1 MHQNF
6 YWDNDAMT
14 RRTPSIGG
22 LKWSPGALRTISTAT
37 FLPTP
42 NKSFLVSPRLL
53 LCLDFIE
60 VGSQVPSLLPV
71 LLIGGPLVLR
81 QDGFEHCA
89 VQGSLDAESSSV
101 KEVLRQPRECLL
113 HFGGLLQGI
122 IVIKT
127 KLIEPRSVEG
137 PSLPSSVVKEGSA
150 W

>member
-22 LKWSPGALRTISTAT
+22 LKWSPSALRTISTAT

-53 LCLDFIE
+53 LCLLCLDFIK

-71 LLIGGPLVLR
+71 LLVGGPLVLG
-81 QDGFEHCA
+81 QDSFQHRA
-89 VQGSLDAESSSV
+89 VQGSLDAESPPV
-101 KEVLRQPRECLL
+101 KEVLGKPRKCLL
-113 HFGGLLQGI
+113 HFGRLMHGI
-122 IVIKT
+122 IVVKT
-127 KLIEPRSVEG
+127 KLVEPSSVEG
-137 PSLPSSVVKEGSA
+137 PSLPSNTVK
-150 W
+150 